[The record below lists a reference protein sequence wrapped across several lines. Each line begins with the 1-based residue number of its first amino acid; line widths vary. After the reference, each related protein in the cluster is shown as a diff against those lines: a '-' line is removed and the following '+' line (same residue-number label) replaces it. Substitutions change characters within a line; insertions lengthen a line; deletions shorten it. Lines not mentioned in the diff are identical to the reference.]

1 LRTTSLLPQESVDF
15 LKAVLGKQYK
25 WLTND
30 EVLILVTA
38 HQENYVTNT
47 RLQSLTDK
55 KSDEISKL
63 LSGLVE
69 KGYLEPNGQGRGTK
83 YTLTEMFHQKSIG
96 DSRYNRISSGPDANN
111 SGPNVANS
119 GPNENEQTKDHE
131 KMLLDISELARKK
144 KRLQPS
150 EMDEIILNLCAIKPL
165 TLKELSEILNRQMD
179 PLRKKYISRL
189 LKEGKLEL
197 LYPEQV
203 NHPKQAYMTRSLFT
217 NQH

>member
-1 LRTTSLLPQESVDF
+1 MAWKEQHWTAPELIEEFQPDRAILTLRTTSLLPQESVDF
-15 LKAVLGKQYK
+15 LKAVLGKHYK
-25 WLTND
+25 FLTND

-96 DSRYNRISSGPDANN
+96 NSRYNRISSGPSANN
-111 SGPNVANS
+111 S
-119 GPNENEQTKDHE
+119 
-131 KMLLDISELARKK
+131 
-144 KRLQPS
+144 
-150 EMDEIILNLCAIKPL
+150 
-165 TLKELSEILNRQMD
+165 
-179 PLRKKYISRL
+179 
-189 LKEGKLEL
+189 
-197 LYPEQV
+197 
-203 NHPKQAYMTRSLFT
+203 
-217 NQH
+217 